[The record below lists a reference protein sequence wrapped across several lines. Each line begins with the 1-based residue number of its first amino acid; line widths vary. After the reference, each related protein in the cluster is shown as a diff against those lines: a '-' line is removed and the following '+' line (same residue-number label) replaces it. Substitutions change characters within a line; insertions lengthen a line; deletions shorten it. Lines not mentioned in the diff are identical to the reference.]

1 LDIPVLDLEEKLKSG
16 LYRIVANLSTG
27 LDRQSNVVRISQP
40 GAALGAD
47 DLQAGAAAPTAAEL
61 LLAKKAK
68 FESGGKDDGGP
79 EMQGEFFVADVGD
92 KFVADDGDD
101 LFSTDEVVD
110 TPAEVYEFNVE
121 VIENVDFLLNL
132 VDALVQERGET
143 ISSFN
148 YNESLRN
155 KIEFS
160 RAIRSDVYGGR
171 DLPFPLYSLY
181 EKIQS
186 EIQSPPVSS
195 NARTE
200 IVTEIENAIYLSMI
214 RLRFSNI
221 AKVQRMTGFE
231 SMPGNPNLL
240 NLKKIN
246 YIDIDEDFINGT
258 DRGDFICRLVKFN
271 LGNTNS
277 LWYVNNNNLLNFN
290 IENNI
295 FRIIK

>member
-1 LDIPVLDLEEKLKSG
+1 MKLVLGKKEKAKKE
-16 LYRIVANLSTG
+16 IEK
-27 LDRQSNVVRISQP
+27 
-40 GAALGAD
+40 GAAVRAV
-47 DLQAGAAAPTAAEL
+47 T
-61 LLAKKAK
+61 
-68 FESGGKDDGGP
+68 SRDDGEDDSGSRW
-79 EMQGEFFVADVGD
+79 GGDSVADT
-92 KFVADDGDD
+92 GDD
-101 LFSTDEVVD
+101 LFSTDEVID
-110 TPAEVYEFNVE
+110 TPAEVEEIV
-121 VIENVDFLLNL
+121 VNVDFLLNL

-148 YNESLRN
+148 YDERLRN
-155 KIEFS
+155 KEEFS
-160 RAIRSDVYGGR
+160 RTIRGRRGGR

-186 EIQSPPVSS
+186 EILGVSS
-195 NARTE
+195 NASAG
-200 IVTEIENAIYLSMI
+200 IVTEIENAIYLSMT

-231 SMPGNPNLL
+231 SMPDNPNLL